1 MEVTSMHLGQR
12 VSCNCNVTDS
22 LLISAPLASD
32 ALLLRCCP
40 QLLPASSLPFPPYSM
55 PSGMAAAAGSLSCW
69 PAHLPFFLSSPSL
82 HPSLLLIFFV
92 VET

>member
-1 MEVTSMHLGQR
+1 MEVTSMHLGQQ

-40 QLLPASSLPFPPYSM
+40 QLLPASSLPFPQSVI
-55 PSGMAAAAGSLSCW
+55 LST
-69 PAHLPFFLSSPSL
+69 FDFNRMLSDL
-82 HPSLLLIFFV
+82 YHRCL
-92 VET
+92 